1 MIILCFNRKDILT
14 SNKSY
19 FGCRFCGILFIVRAE
34 KSKESPCLTNAL
46 RDSIIKIGMGN
57 CTIDSETT
65 DIILARVNPIRYRG
79 YYYDQDTGLYYLNA
93 RYYNPELRRFISP
106 DDTSYL
112 DGETVDGLNLY
123 AYCCNDPVNYADPSG
138 HMAIS
143 LSVLVI
149 SGLIAGGIGAGLG
162 LVTAIYSDYAE
173 DSKWFNGDWTD
184 YVGKIAGGF
193 IAGFGVGI
201 ATVLGAGVGAA
212 ILGGTTATLFTSTGL
227 ALSLSSAVGIGSAT
241 AFLTGMAG
249 YTLRVAISRSESF
262 KWENMLVEGG
272 FNAISGMISVYGG
285 YLGGL
290 AGVHNTVFTKL
301 LSQKGDVWLR
311 LLVENVF
318 TIGVKSINP
327 FIKSY
332 FLN

>member
-1 MIILCFNRKDILT
+1 MDITSIISLITIIVTYVL
-14 SNKSY
+14 
-19 FGCRFCGILFIVRAE
+19 GILAKKSTFINNKLIPIQNIVIGLIVAIVE
-34 KSKESPCLTNAL
+34 WIITKDFSTAIAL
-46 RDSIIKIGMGN
+46 
-57 CTIDSETT
+57 
-65 DIILARVNPIRYRG
+65 
-79 YYYDQDTGLYYLNA
+79 
-93 RYYNPELRRFISP
+93 
-106 DDTSYL
+106 
-112 DGETVDGLNLY
+112 
-123 AYCCNDPVNYADPSG
+123 
-138 HMAIS
+138 
-143 LSVLVI
+143 